1 VSFDVVVAAD
11 LDWGIG
17 KDQTL
22 PWPKLRGDL
31 RHFKRITSTTSTPG
45 RRNAIVMGRKTWQS
59 KEVAERP
66 LPDRLNVVVSRGAL
80 EVPPGAL
87 AVRSLD
93 EALAVPGVETV
104 FVVGGAILLV
114 DALEHPELRYVYLT
128 RIEER
133 YACDV
138 RMPDL
143 DARGFVKVEW
153 EGEQV
158 SEEHGVRYRIERLLR
173 RI

>member
-17 KDQTL
+17 KDQSL

-59 KEVAERP
+59 KEVAERA
-66 LPDRLNVVVSRGAL
+66 LPDRLNVVVSRSELA
-80 EVPPGAL
+80 VPPGVVA
-87 AVRSLD
+87 ARSLD
-93 EALAVPGVETV
+93 EALAVRDVETV
-104 FVVGGAILLV
+104 FIVGGAELLIEAV
-114 DALEHPELRYVYLT
+114 ERRDLRYVYLT

-133 YACDV
+133 YDCEI

-143 DARGFVKVEW
+143 DARGFVKVAW
-153 EGEQV
+153 EGELAN
-158 SEEHGVRYRIERLLR
+158 EEHGVRYRIERLR
-173 RI
+173 R

>member
-11 LDWGIG
+11 LEWGIG

-66 LPDRLNVVVSRGAL
+66 LPDRLNVVVSRGELA
-80 EVPPGAL
+80 VPPGVVL
-87 AVRSLD
+87 AHSLD
-93 EALAVPGVETV
+93 EALAVPDVETV
-104 FVVGGAILLV
+104 FVVGGAVLLV
-114 DALEHPELRYVYLT
+114 EAVEHPDLRYVYLT

-133 YACDV
+133 YDCEIK
-138 RMPDL
+138 MPDL
-143 DARGFVKVEW
+143 DARGFVKVAW
-153 EGEQV
+153 DGELV
-158 SEEHGVRYRIERLLR
+158 NEEHGVHYRIERLR
-173 RI
+173 R

>member
-1 VSFDVVVAAD
+1 MSFDVVVAAD

-17 KDQTL
+17 KDQSL

-45 RRNAIVMGRKTWQS
+45 RKNAIVMGRKTWQS

-66 LPDRLNVVVSRGAL
+66 LPERVNVVVSRSELA
-80 EVPPGAL
+80 VPPGVIA
-87 AVRSLD
+87 ARSLD
-93 EALAVPGVETV
+93 EALAVRDVETV
-104 FVVGGAILLV
+104 FVVGGAGLLI
-114 DALEHPELRYVYLT
+114 DALDRRDLRYVYLT

-133 YACDV
+133 YDCEI

-143 DARGFVKVEW
+143 DARGFVKVAW
-153 EGEQV
+153 EGEL
-158 SEEHGVRYRIERLLR
+158 SNEEHGVRYRIERLR
-173 RI
+173 R